1 MSVRVQNLT
10 KKYGEKVALDNLD
23 FEIKKGEIFGII
35 GRSGAG
41 KTTLIRILRGVENF
55 DSGNIEVLGR
65 NEDLREI
72 TAIHIQ
78 RNFALWAEPVI
89 YNIIRKLY
97 AIRTNSDEGLPTE
110 DEMEDYK
117 KDAEEILKLV
127 GLEHKKNAYSN
138 ILSGGEKQRLILG
151 RQIAKIY
158 EKGGDGVLLLDEPA
172 TMACPASKQLLLDVL
187 KNINE
192 KLGVTIIVTS
202 HLPEIHKYLC
212 NTCILLENGK
222 LKIKGNPE
230 LVINEFLKEIPEK
243 YAKKTGPLEEDVIE
257 VSGISKRYYV
267 VNGGETLNLKDISFN
282 VKKKEIISIIGPSGT
297 GKSVILRLL
306 AGLDV
311 PDSGTI
317 KLEGLDL
324 KEFGW
329 NRMELRRRIGIMHQE
344 FSLAHY
350 LTVKELLNYRVGI
363 KSMETLEKAKEKAE
377 EIGISPK
384 VVDGLYQLLDL
395 PETEMKNKLEKM
407 NIPESVVRTLFP
419 PKDIEFDSLDI
430 LDALDLN
437 REALLK
443 KPTELSGGERV
454 RVALALQLALKPD
467 ILLLDEPFG
476 DLDPITLRDVS
487 NYIKKINDIAETT
500 IVMISHHINLI
511 KEISDRAVLI
521 DEGKLLIV
529 GNTNDVCE
537 KFIERSNSKFMSS

>member
-1 MSVRVQNLT
+1 
-10 KKYGEKVALDNLD
+10 
-23 FEIKKGEIFGII
+23 
-35 GRSGAG
+35 
-41 KTTLIRILRGVENF
+41 
-55 DSGNIEVLGR
+55 
-65 NEDLREI
+65 
-72 TAIHIQ
+72 
-78 RNFALWAEPVI
+78 
-89 YNIIRKLY
+89 
-97 AIRTNSDEGLPTE
+97 
-110 DEMEDYK
+110 MEDYK